1 MKALVLERVK
11 QLSLRDVP
19 LEEKVG
25 EGDVR
30 VKIKACGICGSDV
43 HYYLHGRIGDF
54 VVNGPMILGHEA
66 AGVVVEVGA
75 GVTHLKA
82 GDLVCMEPGI
92 PKAFSAET
100 MQGMYNLDPG
110 VFFWATPPD
119 HGCLRESVVHPAR
132 FCFKLPSPLTAAEG
146 AMVEPLAIGME
157 AAKQARLQGGDTVA
171 IVGAGTI
178 GVMCALSALASGASR
193 VYIGDIMEE
202 KLNVAAKIPEG
213 ETPVSPVI
221 PINTKKTSL
230 VEAVREQTDGRG
242 VDVVIEASGS
252 AAVYPDFF
260 RTVRK
265 GGRAVLVGM
274 PNGAVPIEV
283 PFLQGQG
290 IRIYTVFRYCN
301 VYPRAIALLAG
312 GKIDLKPF
320 ISRTFPFE
328 DSIAA
333 YEYAAAGHPDTVK
346 VMIEL

>member
-19 LEEKVG
+19 LEEKVK

-30 VKIKACGICGSDV
+30 VRIKACGICGSDM

-54 VVNGPMILGHEA
+54 VVKEPMILGHEA
-66 AGVVVEVGA
+66 AGVVVEVGS
-75 GVTHLKA
+75 GVTHLKT
-82 GDLVCMEPGI
+82 GDIVCMEPGI

-100 MQGMYNLDPG
+100 MQGMYNLDPD
-110 VFFWATPPD
+110 VFFWATPPH

-132 FCFKLPSPLTAAEG
+132 FCFKLPPPLTAAEG
-146 AMVEPLAIGME
+146 AMVEPLSIGME
-157 AAKQARLQGGDTVA
+157 AAKQARLQGGDTVVV
-171 IVGAGTI
+171 VGAGTI

-193 VYIGDIMEE
+193 VYISDIMAE
-202 KLNVAAKIPEG
+202 KLNTAAKI
-213 ETPVSPVI
+213 SNVI
-221 PINTKKTSL
+221 PINTRETSL
-230 VEAVREQTDGRG
+230 VDVIREKTNGRG
-242 VDVVIEASGS
+242 ADAVLEASGN

-260 RTVRK
+260 RTLRK

-290 IRIYTVFRYCN
+290 ISIYTVFRYCN
-301 VYPRAIALLAG
+301 VYPRTIELLSS
-312 GKIDLKPF
+312 GKIDVKPF
-320 ISRTFPFE
+320 ISRTFRFE

-333 YEYAAAGHPDTVK
+333 YEYAAAGRPDTVK